1 MYGLGFY
8 SKHTTEGG
16 LLIGVLVGFVVLAI
30 VANTTSVAWPWY
42 AVIGAAVNI
51 AVSIPMSILL
61 NGRQEAWSA
70 YSIPGLQA
78 KFRAEGRAEKENG
91 WYVVP
96 GKLDKVS
103 YWLIGF
109 FVLTMV
115 FLLTF
120 QYMV

>member
-1 MYGLGFY
+1 MKAQGGYDNWQNTQYIQWNFFGQRTLLWDKYTGNVRVEL
-8 SKHTTEGG
+8 SEDLQNTIIVNVQTGEG
-16 LLIGVLVGFVVLAI
+16 
-30 VANTTSVAWPWY
+30 
-42 AVIGAAVNI
+42 
-51 AVSIPMSILL
+51 
-61 NGRQEAWSA
+61 
-70 YSIPGLQA
+70 
-78 KFRAEGRAEKENG
+78 KAEKENG